1 MTTPT
6 RPIELRLPAIQGIG
20 GAALYPIDR
29 YEDVKGIYDIALDWR
44 PGSERDPSDHVSA
57 CAVE

>member
-20 GAALYPIDR
+20 GAALYLIDR
-29 YEDVKGIYDIALDWR
+29 YEDVKGIYDIDFKRR
-44 PGSERDPSDHVSA
+44 PGVERDPSEHVSA
-57 CAVE
+57 GAVA